1 MINRTNI
8 NKQIVKA
15 KVGKLI
21 STGLKAVSKKRKG
34 KPKSKEGPTKK
45 INIDKPITT
54 TNQQKLLKEFKRT
67 EELLKRQDNIGASVA
82 KKGSATEAQR
92 KASDTFIRYF
102 KYGSAA
108 KGPKIIIPSP
118 RLMREAFNKGIKKYK
133 ILSKEIDKNQ
143 TIRSRK
149 QKASEVPA
157 GEDTLYYKKGT
168 GKSTISKPRGYG
180 AARYNK
186 RRK

>member
-1 MINRTNI
+1 MINRTKI

-21 STGLKAVSKKRKG
+21 STGLKAINKKRKA
-34 KPKSKEGPTKK
+34 KTKK

-92 KASDTFIRYF
+92 KASDTFIRTF
-102 KYGSAA
+102 IFGSPA

-118 RLMREAFNKGIKKYK
+118 KLMKKAFDKGIKKYK
-133 ILSKEIDKNQ
+133 TLSKEIDKNQ

-157 GEDTLYYKKGT
+157 GEDTLYYKNGT
-168 GKSTISKPRGYG
+168 GKSTISKPRGFG